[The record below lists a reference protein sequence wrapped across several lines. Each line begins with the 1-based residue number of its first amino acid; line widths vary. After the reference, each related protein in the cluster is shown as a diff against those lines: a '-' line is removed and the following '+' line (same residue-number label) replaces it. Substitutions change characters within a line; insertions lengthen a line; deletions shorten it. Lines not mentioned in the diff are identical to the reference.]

1 VEKKMNKKLG
11 QERGSGKPIRVAMV
25 GTYSPMQCGIATFG
39 ADLRRAIQGDHAAAT
54 VDIISVGEPYVM
66 GQSQPPGEVA
76 LTISRT
82 TRSDYVGAAEFVNLK
97 QYDVVYIQHEYG
109 IYGGPGGAYLLDFIE
124 VCEAPIVSV
133 LHTITNH
140 PTPIQRIVLDA
151 LLARSEKV
159 IVMSETA
166 VTILAQTNRV
176 AEEKVTVIPHGVPT
190 VPESMD
196 DDYRLGTPCDS
207 LLILTFGLLSP
218 DKGIECVIEAMPAIL
233 EEDPGAIYA
242 IIGRTHPNVVKIHG
256 EVYRDSL
263 AELSKTRGVERSV
276 KFIDQFMPLDEL
288 VCFLAAS
295 DVYVTPYVNP
305 HQITSGTLAYAVGAG
320 KAVLSTPYRYAEELL
335 AEGRGLLFPFRD
347 SDSLAESIVGLS
359 RNPEERKAIGE
370 RAQAYGEKMRWP
382 EVGRLHRHVLS
393 EVLTSS
399 RTMRTSRITHPNKLA
414 QGSSLPVL
422 NPAHMLQMSD
432 DTGILQHAVSSIPL
446 RTEGY
451 CIDDNARA
459 LMVTCYLEQLEDN
472 RPELVV
478 PQARYLAFLLHAENE
493 ENGEGWRFRNFM
505 SYQRI
510 WLEQEGSEDA
520 HGRTTWALGTMV
532 HMSKNLDRRRVAR
545 DLFLRALPALRRTTS
560 LRTWAYGI
568 LGIEEYLSVFPHEI
582 EVRGLMEELA
592 ARLAA
597 QLFEHRTGDWPWF
610 EATLSYANARLPQA
624 LIIAGRTLHNP
635 TYVEEGLACLEWL
648 RWYQI
653 DESGRFSPPGSAQP
667 SNAKEGKCRF
677 DQQPI
682 EAAASISAYLT
693 AWRAT
698 GEPCWLNDAIRT
710 FDWFLGRNTVGLPLY
725 DSKSGGCHDGVQ
737 PDRLNQNQG
746 AESTLS
752 CLMALAELRMATEG
766 VSHAVALQERV
777 DA

>member
-1 VEKKMNKKLG
+1 MNKKLG
-11 QERGSGKPIRVAMV
+11 QERVSREPIRVAMV

-54 VDIISVGEPYVM
+54 VDIIAVGEPDVI
-66 GQSQPPGEVA
+66 GKPQPPGEVA

-82 TRSDYVGAAEFVNLK
+82 TRSDYVRAAEFVNHK

-109 IYGGPGGAYLLDFIE
+109 IYGGPDGAYLLDLIE
-124 VCEAPIVSV
+124 GCEAPIVST
-133 LHTITNH
+133 LHTVTDH
-140 PTPIQRIVLDA
+140 PTPTQRIVLDA
-151 LLARSEKV
+151 LLARSDKV

-166 VTILAQTNRV
+166 VSILAQANRV
-176 AEEKVTVIPHGVPT
+176 ARKKVTVIPHGVPV

-196 DDYRLGTPCDS
+196 DDYRLGTPRDS
-207 LLILTFGLLSP
+207 LLLMTFGLLSP

-233 EEDPGAIYA
+233 EEDPGAVYA

-256 EVYRDSL
+256 EVYRESL
-263 AELSKTRGVERSV
+263 AELAKARGVERNV

-320 KAVLSTPYRYAEELL
+320 KAVLSTPYRYAQELL
-335 AEGRGLLFPFRD
+335 AEGRGMLFPFRD
-347 SDSLAESIVGLS
+347 SESLAQSVVGLS
-359 RNPEERKAIGE
+359 KNPEERKAFGV
-370 RAQAYGEKMRWP
+370 RAQAYAERMRWP
-382 EVGRLHRHVLS
+382 EVGRLHRNVLS
-393 EVLTSS
+393 EVLTGN
-399 RTMRTSRITHPNKLA
+399 RTIRASQVTHLNKLA
-414 QGSSLPVL
+414 YGPSLPTL

-446 RTEGY
+446 RSEGY

-459 LMVTCYLEQLEDN
+459 LMVTCYLEQLADD
-472 RPELVV
+472 RPELALA
-478 PQARYLAFLLHAENE
+478 QARYLAFLIHAENE
-493 ENGEGWRFRNFM
+493 ENDEGWRFRNFM
-505 SYQRI
+505 SYQRS

-532 HMSKNLDRRRVAR
+532 HLSKDLDRRRIAR
-545 DLFLRALPALRRTTS
+545 DLFLRALPALQRTTS

-582 EVRGLMEELA
+582 EVRGLMEDLA
-592 ARLAA
+592 ARLVA
-597 QLFEHRTGDWPWF
+597 QLFEQRTGEWPWF

-624 LIIAGRTLHNP
+624 LIVAGRALHNAD
-635 TYVEEGLACLEWL
+635 YIEEGLACLEWL

-653 DESGRFSPPGSAQP
+653 DESGRFSPPGSDRP
-667 SNAKEGKCRF
+667 SSAKEGKCPF

-693 AWRAT
+693 AWRVT
-698 GEPCWLNDAIRT
+698 GEPCWLNDAVRT
-710 FDWFLGRNTVGLPLY
+710 FDWFLGKNTVGLALY
-725 DSKSGGCHDGVQ
+725 DSKTGGCYDGVQ
-737 PDRLNQNQG
+737 PDRLNRNQG

-752 CLMALAELRMATEG
+752 CLMALAELRLATEG
-766 VSHAVALQERV
+766 ASHAVALQERV